1 MGVGCFG
8 DIGVTPR
15 GRDMGG
21 RKGSWVHGKWMGGS
35 LALFFSGLS
44 HAGTHHYYYTD
55 PQGTVLAKAD
65 ANGNIIA
72 TYDYAPYGTAV
83 TSMTP
88 APNGP
93 GYTGHVND
101 PDTGLVYMQARYYDP
116 AVGRFLTADP
126 IKPAAGNA
134 FNFNRYSYVNNN
146 PVVGIDPTGMYNCDT
161 KNSKADCA
169 VVKRERERTQRA
181 RNSYASHSPQAKALQ
196 KILDAVG
203 TENDGN
209 NVSIIFGAVDK
220 YGSNAQTTYD
230 KNAGILVKFDPK
242 ALQHNF
248 SGDPTELAATFSHE
262 GQHIVDETLLQRNP
276 TPGPERFQTE
286 FNAYMS
292 QSYINQAFKTVSPY
306 GVWDPSWPA
315 FVADAFRNW
324 TAEENANCDAYSTC

>member
-1 MGVGCFG
+1 M
-8 DIGVTPR
+8 PR
-15 GRDMGG
+15 IKDMGD
-21 RKGSWVHGKWMGGS
+21 RKGSWVHRRWIYC
-35 LALFFSGLS
+35 LPALLFSGLS

-55 PQGTVLAKAD
+55 PQGTVLAKTD

-72 TYDYAPYGTAV
+72 TYDYTPYGTAV
-83 TSMTP
+83 ANMGP

-101 PDTGLVYMQARYYDP
+101 ADTGLVYMQARYYDP
-116 AVGRFLTADP
+116 SAGRFLTADL
-126 IKPAAGNA
+126 IKPTAGNM
-134 FNFNRYSYVNNN
+134 FNFNRYGYVNNN
-146 PVVGIDPTGMYNCDT
+146 PITGIDPTGMYNCDT
-161 KNSKADCA
+161 KKDKVDCDMVKKA
-169 VVKRERERTQRA
+169 RERTQRA
-181 RNSYASHSPQAKALQ
+181 RNSYASRSPQAKALQ

-209 NVSIIFGAVDK
+209 TVSIIFGTVDK

-248 SGDPTELAATFSHE
+248 SGNPIELAATFAHE
-262 GQHIVDETLLQRNP
+262 GQHIVDAISWQRNP
-276 TPGPERFQTE
+276 APGPERFQTE

-292 QSYINQAFKTVSPY
+292 QSYINQAFKTASPY

-315 FVADAFRNW
+315 FIAGTFRNW